1 MNNLITVLLDHRLE
15 AIPDGDHVI
24 RSINVMV
31 VKLVERSNPT
41 HCLVALIRLL
51 KDCVSSQATPAK
63 FEELVL
69 KV

>member
-1 MNNLITVLLDHRLE
+1 
-15 AIPDGDHVI
+15 
-24 RSINVMV
+24 MV

-69 KV
+69 KVSFSI